1 MRFFPFTGRVN
12 IGNWKC
18 CCHLKILPCCFSP
31 LRFMMLQSGG
41 WNMMNLIASLLW
53 LTSLLKSGFLLKNFL
68 SKTVQA
74 EPLIQDNPECLKMVI
89 IGMRY
94 HPLSPED
101 REELV
106 EGTRPRRKKH
116 DYRIA
121 LFGGSQPQSCRYFN
135 PKLKKDECAAQAWK
149 WDCNFRNLILC
160 LALLL

>member
-1 MRFFPFTGRVN
+1 
-12 IGNWKC
+12 
-18 CCHLKILPCCFSP
+18 
-31 LRFMMLQSGG
+31 
-41 WNMMNLIASLLW
+41 MMNLIASLLW

-106 EGTRPRRKKH
+106 DGTRPRRKKH

-149 WDCNFRNLILC
+149 
-160 LALLL
+160 